1 MTMSTDADVAE
12 ACGLLSV
19 IDAVIVHVPASTNA
33 TSPDDELIVH
43 TEVVE
48 LEYDFV
54 PTPAEAVD
62 VIVGF
67 VATSNAYGVPEYDA
81 ASIVSVRV
89 VSDVIVIEIEADV
102 EAEYVSFPA
111 SSARIVHVP
120 AFVELAVRVDPAI
133 EQYKVPVSTVN
144 VVVPAVPAESVVLR
158 FAVPDNDTVEADVTA
173 VTVRSDLPVVKLIM
187 SP

>member
-33 TSPDDELIVH
+33 TSPDEESIVH

-67 VATSNAYGVPEYDA
+67 VAASNAYGVPEYDA

-102 EAEYVSFPA
+102 EAE
-111 SSARIVHVP
+111 
-120 AFVELAVRVDPAI
+120 
-133 EQYKVPVSTVN
+133 
-144 VVVPAVPAESVVLR
+144 
-158 FAVPDNDTVEADVTA
+158 
-173 VTVRSDLPVVKLIM
+173 
-187 SP
+187 